1 MKIIRW
7 AAVVVTALF
16 VLMNAGA
23 VIDPAQPN
31 WTRAV
36 GAVLAVAGIAAGLG
50 LALNKPWGWVAVVI
64 VGALNCL
71 GAVGALLLG
80 GGGFL
85 PGIVVGGL
93 AVLLGILTRPTK
105 REPAVAG

>member
-1 MKIIRW
+1 MNIRW

-50 LALNKPWGWVAVVI
+50 LALNKPWAGSLRDRRVLNSSEPSARCCSAAAASCLESWSVA
-64 VGALNCL
+64 
-71 GAVGALLLG
+71 
-80 GGGFL
+80 
-85 PGIVVGGL
+85 
-93 AVLLGILTRPTK
+93 
-105 REPAVAG
+105 